1 MLRLIFQTSD
11 VVACNNNEEVTAQP
25 MVDEKKQK
33 SSKDQRRAH
42 WRRFAQNLNRLLF
55 ISYIITEVVL
65 VAAYVQI
72 TS

>member
-1 MLRLIFQTSD
+1 
-11 VVACNNNEEVTAQP
+11 

-33 SSKDQRRAH
+33 SRKDQGRAH
-42 WRRFAQNLNRLLF
+42 WRRFAQNLDRVLF
-55 ISYIITEVVL
+55 ISYIIAEVVL